1 MLQPGDELG
10 RSVCIEKAEQSE
22 LIERIRDTV
31 RTGILGEDYT
41 IIPRDKNRWLRRDYN
56 ITDIR
61 IRQILLDLQMGDF
74 VKAAKSDQPKFAQ
87 DIIYVFKKD
96 VSLLP
101 RWQEEAD
108 YIVVRLYIKITWPR
122 EDLKMLIIS
131 FHEDNI

>member
-10 RSVCIEKAEQSE
+10 RSVCIEKEEQSE
-22 LIERIRDTV
+22 LIERIQDTV

-56 ITDIR
+56 ITDLR
-61 IRQILLDLQMGDF
+61 IRQILLDLQMEDF

>member
-61 IRQILLDLQMGDF
+61 IRQILLDLQM
-74 VKAAKSDQPKFAQ
+74 
-87 DIIYVFKKD
+87 
-96 VSLLP
+96 
-101 RWQEEAD
+101 
-108 YIVVRLYIKITWPR
+108 